1 MNTNRTKKLN
11 MDEKTIEEVRFRM
24 DREYEKVF
32 LKKMEEMKIIKQTK
46 AVKELNKN
54 NPNYP
59 ATKFYNQL
67 IQDDRK
73 GKEILKT
80 AASQI
85 IQTQESKQTVKTT
98 TKSTEKHLIRRK
110 HRNKSELNLQAK
122 YANATKESKIDNDN
136 ILISGQEGV
145 D

>member
-1 MNTNRTKKLN
+1 
-11 MDEKTIEEVRFRM
+11 MDEKAIQDVRFRM

-73 GKEILKT
+73 GSNILQS
-80 AASQI
+80 AASQV
-85 IQTQESKQTVKTT
+85 IQTQESKQIIKTVVKND
-98 TKSTEKHLIRRK
+98 EKHRI
-110 HRNKSELNLQAK
+110 
-122 YANATKESKIDNDN
+122 
-136 ILISGQEGV
+136 
-145 D
+145 